1 MPKKL
6 WEHPDPTSTAMY
18 AFMQRLNAEHK
29 ANLSTF
35 ADLHRFAVSQR
46 EIFWSTLWDAAN
58 YIHSGGYDKHKGVVD
73 HSQPIDAVPR
83 WFEGVSLNWAEN
95 SLYFRDR
102 NRNSINQDPTARTT
116 AGGKEDDRVAVT
128 EVREGG
134 SSIRDVTWGELR
146 RRAGELAA
154 ALVAK
159 GIGRGDRVVIVGAN
173 SVETLLVWLAT
184 AWVGGVFSSSSTD
197 MGVDGILQRTVQV
210 RPKLLFFD
218 DAALY
223 NGKVTDLRDKMAAVA
238 RGLRD
243 ACGGGED
250 GFMGV
255 VAIPRFPNDE
265 RDVSGV
271 PLVETWD
278 ALLHSGGRGKTPPPF
293 TRIAFH
299 DPFLVCYSSGTTG
312 TPKAIV
318 HSIGGLLLNFY
329 KEGVLHEDANA
340 STVAL
345 QFTTTGWIMYV
356 ATAGA
361 LLLGARAVLYDG
373 SPFVPHPRVLVE
385 IVARLGVTKLGASPR
400 WMLELAK
407 AGLAPRDVADL
418 SRLKVVVSTGMVL
431 SDQLFEWFYEKG
443 FPPHVQLANI
453 SGGTDIAG
461 CFGAMNPLTPV
472 YLGGTQGMSLG
483 LDVRIF
489 DSLQPDGP
497 GKEVAPGEPGELV
510 VVNSFPNI
518 PPFFWNDAGDPAVN
532 GGKSGGGAPPGSK
545 YHSSYFARFEHAWAH
560 GDFCAVHPL
569 TGGLYFLG
577 RSDGVLNPSGVR
589 FGSAEIYGVLERRFA
604 DRVADSLCVGQ
615 RRPGDADERVVLFL
629 LMRRGCRFDRRL
641 EAEVREAIA
650 RDLSKRHVPKYI
662 FETPE
667 IPTTVNMK
675 KVELPVKQILSGVR
689 VKPSGTLANP
699 GSLEYYYQFAEV
711 EKLVGDRARL

>member
-1 MPKKL
+1 
-6 WEHPDPTSTAMY
+6 
-18 AFMQRLNAEHK
+18 
-29 ANLSTF
+29 
-35 ADLHRFAVSQR
+35 
-46 EIFWSTLWDAAN
+46 
-58 YIHSGGYDKHKGVVD
+58 
-73 HSQPIDAVPR
+73 
-83 WFEGVSLNWAEN
+83 
-95 SLYFRDR
+95 
-102 NRNSINQDPTARTT
+102 
-116 AGGKEDDRVAVT
+116 
-128 EVREGG
+128 
-134 SSIRDVTWGELR
+134 
-146 RRAGELAA
+146 
-154 ALVAK
+154 
-159 GIGRGDRVVIVGAN
+159 
-173 SVETLLVWLAT
+173 
-184 AWVGGVFSSSSTD
+184 
-197 MGVDGILQRTVQV
+197 
-210 RPKLLFFD
+210 
-218 DAALY
+218 
-223 NGKVTDLRDKMAAVA
+223 
-238 RGLRD
+238 
-243 ACGGGED
+243 
-250 GFMGV
+250 
-255 VAIPRFPNDE
+255 
-265 RDVSGV
+265 
-271 PLVETWD
+271 
-278 ALLHSGGRGKTPPPF
+278 
-293 TRIAFH
+293 
-299 DPFLVCYSSGTTG
+299 
-312 TPKAIV
+312 
-318 HSIGGLLLNFY
+318 
-329 KEGVLHEDANA
+329 
-340 STVAL
+340 
-345 QFTTTGWIMYV
+345 
-356 ATAGA
+356 
-361 LLLGARAVLYDG
+361 
-373 SPFVPHPRVLVE
+373 
-385 IVARLGVTKLGASPR
+385 
-400 WMLELAK
+400 
-407 AGLAPRDVADL
+407 
-418 SRLKVVVSTGMVL
+418 
-431 SDQLFEWFYEKG
+431 
-443 FPPHVQLANI
+443 
-453 SGGTDIAG
+453 
-461 CFGAMNPLTPV
+461 MNPLTPV

-667 IPTTVNMK
+667 IPVCGIFFFVFASSAHCLSVTNVVRNTKTTVNMK